1 MKQHIEN
8 TKHVQWSDGMYVM
21 LDDLECDYEKAL
33 VEDSLRDSIY
43 FQLGCYFDVLKED
56 NRVGVAGKTAGYWH
70 GVGSVPL
77 TREQALYI
85 ATGDTETL
93 TLHTVW
99 LRDRKGNACIMD
111 EFREKDDAKE
121 YEEQMRNAY
130 PHHHVWSSIRLVR
143 SIEG

>member
-8 TKHVQWSDGMYVM
+8 TKHVQWEDGMFIM
-21 LDDLECDYEKAL
+21 LSDLHCDFEKAL
-33 VEDSLRDSIY
+33 IENSLRDSIH
-43 FQLGCYFDVLKED
+43 FQLGCYFDVRKDDDRL
-56 NRVGVAGKTAGYWH
+56 GVVAQTAGYWH
-70 GVGSVPL
+70 DIGNVQL

-85 ATGDTETL
+85 ATGETETL

-111 EFREKDDAKE
+111 EFREEDEAKE

-130 PHHHVWSSIRLVR
+130 PHHHVWIGV
-143 SIEG
+143 